1 MTLRKAEQKTVISS
15 NDYLDDRMLTL
26 MPLQLT
32 FHNAKANTLGDEYHT
47 TFTYLHTAKEAFDE

>member
-15 NDYLDDRMLTL
+15 NEYLDDRILAL
-26 MPLQLT
+26 DLVPLQLT

-47 TFTYLHTAKEAFDE
+47 TYLHTAKEAFDE

>member
-26 MPLQLT
+26 VSLQLT
-32 FHNAKANTLGDEYHT
+32 LLLMQKQTL
-47 TFTYLHTAKEAFDE
+47 